1 MAIKLLKKRAVES
14 RTNRAMPIR
23 KLGQVQDKELMKSLP
38 PPIKGQI
45 NEFAI
50 TVLGLCVK
58 RYSKLI
64 GPNHVKTLKA
74 SKKLGEME
82 ASIMPDFGLDDG
94 GGGGDTISVGFSTF
108 QEGQGGWYGFLHNL
122 FFNPKN
128 RRGQGDDDGGSN
140 SSGSINKL
148 LVSTMSIG
156 AMKKVY
162 PIDDD
167 EEDYQGNQSSGE
179 MEEGLGGSGGGFIY
193 GGGGG
198 LGMIKG
204 GGHGG
209 NRIFP
214 VIDEDGG
221 GDA

>member
-1 MAIKLLKKRAVES
+1 MAIKLWKKRAVES

-23 KLGQVQDKELMKSLP
+23 KISQQQEKELMKTLP
-38 PPIKGQI
+38 PPVKSQI

-50 TVLGLCVK
+50 TVLALCVK

-64 GPNHVKTLKA
+64 GPNNVKTLKA
-74 SKKLGEME
+74 RKKLEEME
-82 ASIMPDFGLDDG
+82 ASIMPDFGLEV
-94 GGGGDTISVGFSTF
+94 GGGGDAVSVGLSTF
-108 QEGQGGWYGFLHNL
+108 QEEGQGCYRFLL
-122 FFNPKN
+122 RALLSPKV
-128 RRGQGDDDGGSN
+128 GVKGDDGDSDG
-140 SSGSINKL
+140 SGSINKL

-162 PIDDD
+162 PMDEE
-167 EEDYQGNQSSGE
+167 EEDYQGYHSGE
-179 MEEGLGGSGGGFIY
+179 VEEGLGGGGFTRIGHAY
-193 GGGGG
+193 GGG

-204 GGHGG
+204 GGG

-214 VIDEDGG
+214 IIDEDGG